1 MRKSGI
7 RYGCWA
13 FSHRIWLLR
22 MQKQYLT
29 DPCSQLQH
37 SSTLL
42 TGLINYILRGI
53 PRRYHFKN
61 QQCNVWFTLL
71 NLFEVGWLGGFCSVF
86 LVWFAVVSVNEN
98 MSTVSHQRE
107 YKGGTCPCN
116 QLVVS
121 KDIHYINVEKRW
133 KIKKLYILPQK
144 KSKILM
150 ERRGEFESGNN
161 ITVLL
166 NANSSF

>member
-107 YKGGTCPCN
+107 YQGGTCPCN

-121 KDIHYINVEKRW
+121 KAYSLHKCREKMKNKEALYLATKKVKNPDGKKRW
-133 KIKKLYILPQK
+133 IWKW
-144 KSKILM
+144 
-150 ERRGEFESGNN
+150 
-161 ITVLL
+161 
-166 NANSSF
+166 